1 VHIKPQI
8 TCPKVLVLRHLI
20 QYEPS
25 DSTHRQTISAAFQQ
39 YGDYVTKLQ
48 LQADGCLPQES
59 RDTEEVER
67 ANRLASKVIERSR
80 FRCLTNLCVP
90 KPTTTSITQRRPTE
104 VNRLLPTWITVP

>member
-1 VHIKPQI
+1 MRVKPQI

-48 LQADGCLPQES
+48 LKADGCLPQEP
-59 RDTEEVER
+59 RDAKEVEK
-67 ANRLASKVIERSR
+67 ANQLASKVFEKYLVWNVLPIL
-80 FRCLTNLCVP
+80 CLSSSLNSSFFLVC
-90 KPTTTSITQRRPTE
+90 
-104 VNRLLPTWITVP
+104 

>member
-1 VHIKPQI
+1 MSIPGSGLNVGDMRRTVCAKPQI

-25 DSTHRQTISAAFQQ
+25 DSTHRHTISAAFQQ

-59 RDTEEVER
+59 RDSDEVER
-67 ANRLASKVIERSR
+67 ANKLASKVEVQP
-80 FRCLTNLCVP
+80 LCG
-90 KPTTTSITQRRPTE
+90 KI
-104 VNRLLPTWITVP
+104 

>member
-1 VHIKPQI
+1 MSIPGSGLNVGDMRRTVCVKPQI

-25 DSTHRQTISAAFQQ
+25 DSTHRHTISAAFQQ

-59 RDTEEVER
+59 RDSDEVER
-67 ANRLASKVIERSR
+67 ANKLASKVEVQP
-80 FRCLTNLCVP
+80 LCGM
-90 KPTTTSITQRRPTE
+90 I
-104 VNRLLPTWITVP
+104 

>member
-1 VHIKPQI
+1 MRKTVAVKPQI

-48 LQADGCLPQES
+48 LQADGCLPRES
-59 RDTEEVER
+59 RETEEVEK
-67 ANRLASKVIERSR
+67 ANRLTNKVIKHSHCGA
-80 FRCLTNLCVP
+80 FPFPICTCFVFAFKLFLYVCVFSS
-90 KPTTTSITQRRPTE
+90 TS
-104 VNRLLPTWITVP
+104 L